1 MRVRFTRR
9 AARDLAEIGDY
20 IAVEDPDAAARV
32 RDAIVGAIDRVARH
46 PHLGIKN
53 VRAPDLRS
61 CLAIPFPYRI
71 HYRVRDGSISI
82 VHVRHT
88 SRREWNPR

>member
-1 MRVRFTRR
+1 MKVRFTRR
-9 AARDLAEIGDY
+9 AARDLAEIGDF
-20 IAVEDPDAAARV
+20 IAAEDPAAAARV
-32 RDAIVGAIDRVARH
+32 GKAIIGAIERVARH

-53 VRAPDLRS
+53 ARAPDLRS

-71 HYRVRDGSISI
+71 HYRVQDGLTSI

-88 SRREWNPR
+88 SRREWTPR